1 MPSLEQL
8 ERLLA
13 LEPDDVFLNFAL
25 AMELSKQGR
34 TDDACRQFRR
44 VLDLDPRYPA
54 AYFQWAKVLLAAH
67 RHAEA
72 RDVLARGIETA
83 QRTGDQHAAAEMREL
98 LGAIP
103 G

>member
-8 ERLLA
+8 EKLLA
-13 LEPDDVFLNFAL
+13 VEPDDVFLNFAL

-34 TDDACRQFRR
+34 TDEACRQFRR

-54 AYFQWAKVLLAAH
+54 AYFQWGKALIAAH

-72 RDVLARGIETA
+72 RDVLAKGIETA
-83 QRTGDQHAAAEMREL
+83 QSAGDRHAAAEMQEL
-98 LGAIP
+98 LEAIP